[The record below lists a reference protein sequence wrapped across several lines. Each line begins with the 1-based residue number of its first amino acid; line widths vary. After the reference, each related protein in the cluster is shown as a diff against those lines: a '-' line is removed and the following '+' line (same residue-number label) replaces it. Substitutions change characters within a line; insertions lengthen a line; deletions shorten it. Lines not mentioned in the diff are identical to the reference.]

1 MALSEIQAVLRG
13 LSAVGDMPDVLDL
26 VDRAAPHPT
35 VCWNYAPL
43 ACRAMGGRAED
54 ALPAAVAIFCML
66 AAIHLV
72 DDMLDE
78 DPSGNHHRIGPGRAA
93 NAALSFQAAGTH
105 VVSEAGLSPSV
116 EHDLQRWLADMSMQT
131 ALAQHRD
138 LTPCQDEEDY
148 WRLVDA
154 KTPPLFCCAL
164 AMGARLGGASTATAE
179 AVGTLGRALGRLI
192 QISDDLR
199 DALETPASADW
210 ARPRNN
216 LALLYAMEAPHA
228 QREAF
233 LDRLPRISEPSALTE
248 AQAMIFGSGAA
259 SYCIH
264 RMVEAHTQ
272 GVRHLESLELA
283 VPTALRGLL
292 DAVLSP
298 VVALLRRSGVTEPAR
313 ALEAAIASF
322 SDPSERDADRA

>member
-13 LSAVGDMPDVLDL
+13 ISQVRDMPDMLDL

-43 ACRAMGGRAED
+43 ACRAVGGRAEE

-78 DPSGNHHRIGPGRAA
+78 DPSGTHHRIGPGRAA
-93 NAALSFQAAGTH
+93 NAALSFQAVATN
-105 VVSEAGLSPSV
+105 VVTEAGLSPSV
-116 EHDLQRWLADMSMQT
+116 EHDLQRWLADMSMET

-138 LTPCQDEEDY
+138 LTPCQSEDEY
-148 WRLVDA
+148 WTVVDA
-154 KTPPLFCCAL
+154 KTPPLFRCAL
-164 AMGARLGGASTATAE
+164 AMGARLGGASTAAAE
-179 AVGTLGRALGRLI
+179 AVGTLGHALGRLI

-210 ARPRNN
+210 DRPRNN
-216 LALLYAMEAPHA
+216 LALLYASEAPHA

-233 LDRLPRISEPSALTE
+233 LERLSQIPESPTALAE
-248 AQAMIFGSGAA
+248 AQAMLFASGAG
-259 SYCIH
+259 SYCVH
-264 RMVEAHTQ
+264 RMVEAHTH

-283 VPTALRGLL
+283 APAALRGLL

-298 VVALLRRSGVTEPAR
+298 VVELLRRSGVTATVR

-322 SDPSERDADRA
+322 S